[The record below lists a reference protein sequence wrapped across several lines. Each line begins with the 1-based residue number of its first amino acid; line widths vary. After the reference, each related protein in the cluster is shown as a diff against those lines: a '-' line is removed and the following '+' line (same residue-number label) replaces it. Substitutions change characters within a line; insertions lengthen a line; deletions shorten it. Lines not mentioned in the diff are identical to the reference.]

1 MARPKNQRPLP
12 RNRLFQKMSEVIW
25 LREKVAQAE
34 LAARFLNLPIDERE
48 EMAEPP
54 QKVTRQKEHRQT
66 AERPPSRQSSCLAVA
81 PAKKLLK

>member
-12 RNRLFQKMSEVIW
+12 RNRLFQKMSEVIS

-48 EMAEPP
+48 EDG
-54 QKVTRQKEHRQT
+54 
-66 AERPPSRQSSCLAVA
+66 
-81 PAKKLLK
+81 